1 MKPKKPSS
9 VVLKSKLLRR
19 MPPSAGSLAIAAFLL
34 AGSHS
39 ARAFTSTD
47 ANTAINAFNTAYYVG
62 NGGNGYFKNDQT
74 SGVSYFWTQA
84 ELIEGVEDANDRTGG
99 TYNSMITSL
108 LNGFSS
114 NNGTSWSGNIYNDD
128 ICWACIA
135 YLRGYQATGNVTFRN
150 IAKANFDMMYARAWS
165 SDFGG
170 GLWWTTAKGGK
181 NACVNG
187 PAAITSYLLYQ
198 TLSDAS
204 YLTKSQN
211 IFNWEKATLF
221 NAGTGAVYDYI
232 STGGVGT
239 WSSTYN
245 QGTFIGAANY
255 LGDVATA
262 TTAMNFTKNSMSGA
276 NGSGGLIMPQYGAG
290 GNNSGFNSIG
300 IRWMAKFMKDRSL
313 QSTYLGWLQSNANA
327 AWAQRRADNLGWCQ
341 WLEKT
346 PNSNNFYSWDTISTA
361 VALQVVPAD
370 GVETMLYSGG
380 TYGLMARHSGKYL
393 DAYGALTANGTQLA
407 QSTWNGGNNQKWEAQ
422 NLGGN
427 QFAFKGV
434 QSGRAVDV
442 PGWATADIQLALWDY
457 NGSAAQ
463 SWTVTA
469 TDSGY
474 FKLANVNSGKVM
486 DVYMQS
492 TADGVGVYQS
502 TWWAG
507 GNQQW
512 AFKGQGPTSG
522 RTYRLIPRHASDKAL
537 DTQSGGTANG
547 TKLVQNTYTGASS
560 QKWLATN
567 VGGNNYTFRGQA
579 SNRSIDVDAFSTAD
593 IQLQLW
599 DYFGNAAQTFVVT
612 PTDSSFYKV
621 LNLNS
626 GKAMEVYGISTADG
640 AAVYQHTWNGGHNQ
654 QWLFQAQ

>member
-1 MKPKKPSS
+1 MNTKKPSPVS
-9 VVLKSKLLRR
+9 PKSIPRR
-19 MPPSAGSLAIAAFLL
+19 RTTYRPGILASAALLL
-34 AGSHS
+34 AGSHHVT
-39 ARAFTSTD
+39 AFTAAD
-47 ANTAINAFNTAYYVG
+47 ANTAINSFNSAYYVG
-62 NGGNGYFKNDQT
+62 NGGNGYFKNDQNG
-74 SGVSYFWTQA
+74 GVSYFWTQA

-99 TYNSMITSL
+99 TYSAMITSL
-108 LNGFSS
+108 LNGFSA
-114 NNGTSWSGNIYNDD
+114 NNGTNWAGNIYNDD

-135 YLRGYQATGNVTFRN
+135 YLRGYQATGNVNFRN

-170 GLWWTTAKGGK
+170 GLWWTTDKGGK

-187 PAAITSYLLYQ
+187 PAAITAYLLYQ

-204 YLTKSQN
+204 YLTKAQN
-211 IFNWEKATLF
+211 IYNWEKATLF
-221 NAGTGAVYDYI
+221 NASTGAIYDYI
-232 STGGVGT
+232 ATSGVGT

-255 LGDVATA
+255 LGDVTSA

-276 NGSGGLIMPQYGAG
+276 NGNGGLIMPQYGIG

-300 IRWMAKFMKDRSL
+300 IRWMAKFMKDRGL

-327 AWAQRRADNLGWCQ
+327 AWAQRRTDNLGWCQ
-341 WLEKT
+341 WHEKT
-346 PNSNNFYSWDTISTA
+346 PNSNNFYSWDTISTV

-407 QSTWNGGNNQKWEAQ
+407 QSTWSGGNNQKWEAQ

-463 SWTVTA
+463 AWTVAA
-469 TDSGY
+469 TDNGY

-486 DVYMQS
+486 DVYMQN
-492 TADGVGVYQS
+492 TADGTGVYQS
-502 TWWAG
+502 TWWGG

-522 RTYRLIPRHASDKAL
+522 RTYRLIPRHAPGKAL

-567 VGGNNYTFRGQA
+567 VGGNNYTIKGVA
-579 SNRSIDVDAFSTAD
+579 SNRAIDIDAFSTAD

-599 DYFGNAAQTFVVT
+599 DYFGNGAQTFVVT
-612 PTDSSFYKV
+612 PTDSSYYKIM
-621 LNLNS
+621 NLNS